1 MVRLQE
7 ALLSKT
13 LGELAR
19 LAGGVLEGDPSIRV
33 EGVAGLQDAGPADVA
48 FVASPRFKAVAAAS
62 MAACLVVPQDWQGG
76 VGSMALLKVADPNRA
91 MVAIGAAL
99 CPPLPEPEAGVHP
112 QASVAKTAA
121 LGKGVHVGACAVV
134 GERVKIGDRTRIRA
148 GAVVADEAAV
158 GADCD
163 IHSGVV
169 LRERVR
175 LGDRVII
182 HAGSVVGADG
192 FGYLPAQTGPEKIP
206 QLGTVEIGDDVELGA
221 CVTIDRARFGATRIG
236 PKVKVDNLVQIAH
249 NVQVGAATI
258 ILAQVAIAGSTRIG
272 SGCVI
277 AGQAAIDG
285 HLVIGDGVRIA
296 AKAGVTKDI
305 APGTDVSGYPA
316 VQHRE
321 DLRQQAALRQMEDVL
336 ARLREV
342 ESRLGELESK
352 GSA

>member
-1 MVRLQE
+1 M
-7 ALLSKT
+7 SKT

-19 LAGGVLEGDPSIRV
+19 LVGGTLEGDPSTGV
-33 EGVAGLQDAGPADVA
+33 EGVAGLQEAGPADVA
-48 FVASPRFKAVAAAS
+48 YVASPRFKAAAAAS
-62 MAACLVVPQDWQGG
+62 KAACLVVPQDWQGG
-76 VGSMALLKVADPNRA
+76 VGRAALLKVAEPNRA
-91 MVAIGAAL
+91 MVAIAAAL
-99 CPPLPEPEAGVHP
+99 LPPLPEPVAGVHP
-112 QASVAKTAA
+112 QASVAAGA
-121 LGKGVHVGACAVV
+121 VLGKGVHIGACAVI
-134 GERVKIGDRTRIRA
+134 GERARIGDRTRIRA
-148 GAVVADEAAV
+148 GAVVADEAVV

-182 HAGSVVGADG
+182 HAGSVIGADG
-192 FGYLPAQTGPEKIP
+192 FGYLAGRTGPEKIP

-221 CVTIDRARFGATRIG
+221 CVTVDRARFGATRIG
-236 PKVKVDNLVQIAH
+236 PNVKVDNLVQIAH

-272 SGCVI
+272 AGCVI

-285 HLVIGDGVRIA
+285 HLAIGDRVRIA

-316 VQHRE
+316 VPHRE
-321 DLRQQAALRQMEDVL
+321 DLRQQAAMKQMEDVL

-342 ESRLGELESK
+342 EERLGALESK
-352 GSA
+352 GGA